1 MFSDVRADKMLLFW
15 KVLEPRTHAINNN
28 RRLIKSLLLNVA
40 HFTRTLAII
49 FQTKIQI
56 IFVFEQGIQ
65 KGSELDILIG
75 GLGLDGAEAV
85 SK

>member
-1 MFSDVRADKMLLFW
+1 M
-15 KVLEPRTHAINNN
+15 
-28 RRLIKSLLLNVA
+28 
-40 HFTRTLAII
+40 TRTLATI
-49 FQTKIQI
+49 FQPKIEI
-56 IFVFEQGIQ
+56 IFVFEQGIR